1 MKKTLVNS
9 PAVPA
14 EYALADATAIQAM
27 ATGNA
32 DPDQQ
37 VRALKWIVEKAA
49 GVYEFHYYESVH
61 DTAFALGKCFV
72 GQQVAKMTKM
82 NLSALR
88 RAENG

>member
-1 MKKTLVNS
+1 MKKALINS

-27 ATGNA
+27 ATGSA

-37 VRALKWIVEKAA
+37 VRALKWIVEQAS
-49 GVYEFHYYESVH
+49 GMYQFHYYERSE
-61 DTAFALGKCFV
+61 DTAFALGRAFV
-72 GQQVAKMTKM
+72 GQQVAKMTKL

-88 RAENG
+88 RAENV